1 MGLSQLMMR
10 AAPLL
15 DRATR
20 TDEESPLEL
29 IRRLATSRI
38 TTDPPKY
45 PVLVPRSDS
54 NLPYDDPNDSGSQP
68 WDERLPNG
76 RSSLEL
82 RPRIPFLPNI
92 QNVAPDPMFPQPNPE
107 FPNGPPA
114 LVQRNDGQDTSIPR
128 EPPRLRLVPRDSPY
142 GSAPN
147 ISRIPDDAVE
157 SAFSRLMPRPN
168 TPLTTTSEEPG
179 SVLVPRP
186 TAPLIPVKG
195 PPGVSVTGLIY
206 DEHGR
211 PLKPSFIDPT
221 SDRALKTREEYIQ
234 ALEQYKPQNHNS
246 RLKSAA
252 ITAGRGALAG
262 LREGPGGAIG
272 GALFGGV
279 EGLVDPSSDE
289 KYAKRRD
296 IGIAEHE
303 VARDLQTRKHL
314 SDLADAEAERQL
326 KNAQAIKALQGPS
339 YKPDVMM
346 DNENYLQ
353 SIDAVSGVA
362 KPVTDGKGNRIKG
375 KTNSTHEWRND
386 PFTGKA
392 ELWQLTPGEADKKIP
407 GAVDAH
413 RDLIKTDFGW
423 VNPNTALSADAT
435 AENRNWT
442 RAHTLQTDAERR
454 QDRQEDLGFR
464 RGDKDDARRQKA
476 AALAVELEAANAES
490 VKWTT
495 MATSATDQKDRDYY
509 NAQAKAEKE
518 KAFAK
523 AKEINEGYG
532 DVYEAGPGDG
542 GWPYAKPK
550 PAPPV
555 LQPRKPPRLKSDPL
569 ELFQQ

>member
-1 MGLSQLMMR
+1 MGLAQLMMR

-15 DRATR
+15 EQATR
-20 TDEESPLEL
+20 TDGESPLEL
-29 IRRLATSRI
+29 IKRLATSRI
-38 TTDPPKY
+38 TTDPPRY
-45 PVLVPRSDS
+45 PVLVPRSDQS
-54 NLPYDDPNDSGSQP
+54 NIPYDDPNDPTTRQP
-68 WDERLPNG
+68 MDERLPDG
-76 RSSLEL
+76 RSSLGL
-82 RPRIPFLPNI
+82 
-92 QNVAPDPMFPQPNPE
+92 QP
-107 FPNGPPA
+107 
-114 LVQRNDGQDTSIPR
+114 QRNDVEDPSIPK
-128 EPPRLRLVPRDSPY
+128 EPPRLRLVQRDSPY
-142 GSAPN
+142 GSAAN
-147 ISRIPDDAVE
+147 MSRVPDEAVAPE
-157 SAFSRLMPRPN
+157 FSRLMPRPDA
-168 TPLTTTSEEPG
+168 PLTTTDEVPG

-186 TAPLIPVKG
+186 TQPLLSVPS
-195 PPGVSVTGLIY
+195 PLSVSVTGLIY

-211 PLKPSFIDPT
+211 PLKPSFIDPS

-234 ALEQYKPQNHNS
+234 ALEQYKPENHNS
-246 RLKSAA
+246 RLRSAA

-296 IGIAEHE
+296 IGIAESE
-303 VARDLQTRKHL
+303 VSRDLQTRKHM

-326 KNAQAIKALQGPS
+326 KAAQAIKALQGPS

-375 KTNSTHEWRND
+375 KVNSTHEWRND

-392 ELWQLTPGEADKKIP
+392 ELWQVTPGEADKKIP
-407 GAVDAH
+407 SAVDAH
-413 RDLIKTDFGW
+413 RDLIKTEFGW

-442 RAHTLQTDAERR
+442 RAHTLQTEEERR
-454 QDRQEDLGFR
+454 QERQQDLGFR
-464 RGDKDDARRQKA
+464 RGDKDDARREKA
-476 AALAVELEAANAES
+476 AALASEMEAANAES
-490 VKWTT
+490 VKWAT
-495 MATSATDQKDRDYY
+495 MAKGVTDPKDRDYY
-509 NAQAKAEKE
+509 NAQAQAEKD
-518 KAFAK
+518 KALAK
-523 AKEINEGYG
+523 AKAIQEGYG
-532 DVYEAGPGDG
+532 DIYEAGPGDG

-555 LQPRKPPRLKSDPL
+555 VQPRKPPRLKSDPL
-569 ELFQQ
+569 GLFQQ